1 MKKINK
7 EQKRRGGRYDG
18 YPVKVDPFHS
28 YMVHL
33 MNNRADSEVFIRQK
47 FDVTELLKFIERKN
61 QEHPELKITIFHT
74 VVTAIARTIKE
85 RPVLNRFI
93 SGRRYYQRDQ
103 ISLSFVAKKQF
114 TDYAEEAL
122 MILRPTD
129 EYQLKDFSK
138 KIIGEVHEARTG
150 EDGYG
155 ADDILAKLQKL
166 PIFAMR
172 IFIGILKFMDYY
184 GLVPKALTRV
194 DPNYT
199 TVLISNLGSIKC
211 DAVYHHL
218 CNFGTESIMITIG
231 EVHKEQVIDTEGN
244 IQVRDMMELGATID
258 ERIGDGFYFA
268 RSLQIIKHLFEN
280 PELLELPLKEKLEYE
295 C

>member
-7 EQKRRGGRYDG
+7 EQKRRRGRYEG
-18 YPVKVDPFHS
+18 YPVQVDPFHT

-61 QEHPELKITIFHT
+61 QEHPDFKITIFHA
-74 VVTAIARTIKE
+74 VVTALARTIKE

-93 SGRRYYQRDQ
+93 SGRRYYQREQ

-114 TDYAEEAL
+114 TDHAEEAL

-129 EYQLKDFSK
+129 EYQLEDFSK

-150 EDGYG
+150 ADGYG

-166 PIFAMR
+166 PVFAMR
-172 IFIGILKFMDYY
+172 IFVGILKFMDYH
-184 GLVPKALTRV
+184 GLVPKALTRM

-199 TVLISNLGSIKC
+199 TALISNLGSIKC

-231 EVHKEQVIDTEGN
+231 EVHKEQVIDAEGK
-244 IQVRDMMELGATID
+244 IQVRDMMEIGATID

-268 RSLQIIKHLFEN
+268 RSLRIIKHLFEN